1 MPARI
6 LVSRCCFWCC
16 LPLVRRPSRDI
27 QIARFNFRFLS
38 APPPRLFCGLVIRH
52 RDYTNSTLRRA
63 RFQLPP
69 SLPPRLSL
77 PLPPLSIGVPDGG
90 GGGAIL
96 TRIND
101 HANEQCAPIDRPL
114 SIIDITLGSQLRYI
128 ARRREAQHRKNLRCS
143 AATLLCGMSNA
154 ASMHSRSDR
163 DFVLNGGQ

>member
-69 SLPPRLSL
+69 SPSPSLPPRLSL

-101 HANEQCAPIDRPL
+101 HANERMRADRSSPFNYRYHARFTVTLHCAAEGGATQKKPPLQCGRV
-114 SIIDITLGSQLRYI
+114 
-128 ARRREAQHRKNLRCS
+128 
-143 AATLLCGMSNA
+143 AACRMPRACTRGRTVIS
-154 ASMHSRSDR
+154 S
-163 DFVLNGGQ
+163 